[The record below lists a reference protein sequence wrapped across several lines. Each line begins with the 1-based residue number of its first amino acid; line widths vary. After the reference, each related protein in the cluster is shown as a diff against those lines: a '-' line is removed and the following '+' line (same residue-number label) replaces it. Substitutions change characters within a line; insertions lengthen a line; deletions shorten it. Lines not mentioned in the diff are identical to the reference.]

1 MINILRQAGSSNS
14 LNLMADI
21 RVVVQVNAL
30 ERIIIVDGKTEFID
44 EDYWNANIQN
54 ILFPFW
60 TSDLDRLIHLNY
72 FSDGSYGIEKKKY
85 VYDRATKERKW
96 KTYEWREPTNE
107 EVREVA
113 ERLKEK
119 YFEFQDSD
127 QETIQEKLFNEY
139 GRWNKVSWEGI
150 RMIRNFLLADCDWTQ
165 MPDAAIDADLKAQ
178 WTAYRTK
185 LRQLPQDYDGQD
197 ADEVRFP
204 INPVMYARFLTKRG
218 DNDEL
223 VNEGKEYL
231 ATSDQFGI
239 FSATTYGEY
248 AKRIVMTIASN
259 YKVKNPDVI
268 FKPANFTQNFT
279 DDQDELEAL
288 LRAVQESNV

>member
-1 MINILRQAGSSNS
+1 
-14 LNLMADI
+14 MADI

-30 ERIIIVDGKTEFID
+30 ERMIIVDGKTEFID

-96 KTYEWREPTNE
+96 KTYQWREPTE
-107 EVREVA
+107 DEVREVA

-279 DDQDELEAL
+279 NDQDELEAL

>member
-1 MINILRQAGSSNS
+1 
-14 LNLMADI
+14 MADI

-30 ERIIIVDGKTEFID
+30 ERMIIVDGKTEFID

-96 KTYEWREPTNE
+96 KTYQWREPTNE
-107 EVREVA
+107 EVGEIA

-119 YFEFQDSD
+119 YFEYQDTE
-127 QETIQEKLFNEY
+127 QEVIQEKLYNEY

-150 RMIRNFLLADCDWTQ
+150 RMIRNFLLSDCDWTQ
-165 MPDAAIDADLKAQ
+165 MPDAAIDADLKAK
-178 WTAYRTK
+178 WTAYRVK

-197 ADEVRFP
+197 ADDVKFP
-204 INPVMYARFLTKRG
+204 INPVMYARFTAQ
-218 DNDEL
+218 
-223 VNEGKEYL
+223 VNPDGNKPNEDKEYL
-231 ATSDQFGI
+231 ATDDQFGA
-239 FSATTYGEY
+239 FTASTYGEY

-259 YKVKNPDVI
+259 YKIKDPDVI
-268 FKPANFTQNFT
+268 FKPANFSAPYAVPE
-279 DDQDELEAL
+279 DELEAL
-288 LRAVQESNV
+288 LQAITENNV

>member
-1 MINILRQAGSSNS
+1 
-14 LNLMADI
+14 MADI

-107 EVREVA
+107 EVGEVA

-231 ATSDQFGI
+231 STSDQFGI

-279 DDQDELEAL
+279 NDQDELEAL

>member
-1 MINILRQAGSSNS
+1 
-14 LNLMADI
+14 
-21 RVVVQVNAL
+21 
-30 ERIIIVDGKTEFID
+30 
-44 EDYWNANIQN
+44 
-54 ILFPFW
+54 
-60 TSDLDRLIHLNY
+60 
-72 FSDGSYGIEKKKY
+72 
-85 VYDRATKERKW
+85 
-96 KTYEWREPTNE
+96 
-107 EVREVA
+107 
-113 ERLKEK
+113 
-119 YFEFQDSD
+119 
-127 QETIQEKLFNEY
+127 
-139 GRWNKVSWEGI
+139 
-150 RMIRNFLLADCDWTQ
+150 MIRNFLLADCDWTQ

-204 INPVMYARFLTKRG
+204 INPVMYARFLTKR
-218 DNDEL
+218 DDEGNL
-223 VNEGKEYL
+223 INEDKEYL

>member
-1 MINILRQAGSSNS
+1 
-14 LNLMADI
+14 MADI

-30 ERIIIVDGKTEFID
+30 ERMIIVDGKTEFID

-96 KTYEWREPTNE
+96 KTYQWREPTE
-107 EVREVA
+107 DEVREVA

-165 MPDAAIDADLKAQ
+165 MPDADIDADLKAQ

-279 DDQDELEAL
+279 NDQDELEAL

>member
-1 MINILRQAGSSNS
+1 
-14 LNLMADI
+14 MADI

-107 EVREVA
+107 EVEAIA

-279 DDQDELEAL
+279 NDQDELEAL

>member
-1 MINILRQAGSSNS
+1 
-14 LNLMADI
+14 MADI

-107 EVREVA
+107 EVGEVA

>member
-1 MINILRQAGSSNS
+1 
-14 LNLMADI
+14 MADI

-44 EDYWNANIQN
+44 EEYWNANIQN

-107 EVREVA
+107 EVGEIA

-204 INPVMYARFLTKRG
+204 INPVMYSRFLLKRG

-231 ATSDQFGI
+231 ATPDQFGI

-279 DDQDELEAL
+279 NDQDELEAL

>member
-1 MINILRQAGSSNS
+1 
-14 LNLMADI
+14 MADI

-30 ERIIIVDGKTEFID
+30 ERMIIVDGKTEFID

-72 FSDGSYGIEKKKY
+72 FSDGSFGIEKKKY

-96 KTYEWREPTNE
+96 KTYQWREPTE
-107 EVREVA
+107 DEVREVA

-165 MPDAAIDADLKAQ
+165 MPDADIDADLKAQ

-223 VNEGKEYL
+223 VNEGKAYL

-279 DDQDELEAL
+279 NDQDELEAL

>member
-1 MINILRQAGSSNS
+1 
-14 LNLMADI
+14 
-21 RVVVQVNAL
+21 
-30 ERIIIVDGKTEFID
+30 
-44 EDYWNANIQN
+44 
-54 ILFPFW
+54 
-60 TSDLDRLIHLNY
+60 
-72 FSDGSYGIEKKKY
+72 
-85 VYDRATKERKW
+85 
-96 KTYEWREPTNE
+96 
-107 EVREVA
+107 
-113 ERLKEK
+113 
-119 YFEFQDSD
+119 
-127 QETIQEKLFNEY
+127 
-139 GRWNKVSWEGI
+139 
-150 RMIRNFLLADCDWTQ
+150 

-231 ATSDQFGI
+231 STSDQFGI

-279 DDQDELEAL
+279 NDQDELEAL

>member
-1 MINILRQAGSSNS
+1 
-14 LNLMADI
+14 MADI

-30 ERIIIVDGKTEFID
+30 ERMIIVDGKTEFID

-96 KTYEWREPTNE
+96 KTYQWREPTE
-107 EVREVA
+107 DEVREVA

-165 MPDAAIDADLKAQ
+165 MPDAVIDADVKAQ

-279 DDQDELEAL
+279 NDQDELEAL

>member
-1 MINILRQAGSSNS
+1 
-14 LNLMADI
+14 MADI
-21 RVVVQVNAL
+21 RVVVQINAL
-30 ERIIIVDGKTEFID
+30 ERMIIVDGKTEFID

-96 KTYEWREPTNE
+96 KTYQWREPTE
-107 EVREVA
+107 DEVREVA

-279 DDQDELEAL
+279 NDQDELEAL

>member
-1 MINILRQAGSSNS
+1 
-14 LNLMADI
+14 MADI

-30 ERIIIVDGKTEFID
+30 ERMIIVDGKTEFID

-96 KTYEWREPTNE
+96 KTYQWREPTE
-107 EVREVA
+107 DEVREIA

-279 DDQDELEAL
+279 NDQDELEAL

>member
-1 MINILRQAGSSNS
+1 
-14 LNLMADI
+14 MADI

-30 ERIIIVDGKTEFID
+30 ERMIIVDGKTEFID

-96 KTYEWREPTNE
+96 KTYQWREPTE
-107 EVREVA
+107 DEVREVA

-165 MPDAAIDADLKAQ
+165 MPDAAINADIKAQ

-279 DDQDELEAL
+279 NDQDELEAL

>member
-1 MINILRQAGSSNS
+1 
-14 LNLMADI
+14 MADI

-30 ERIIIVDGKTEFID
+30 ERMIIVDGKTEFID

-96 KTYEWREPTNE
+96 KTYQWREPTE
-107 EVREVA
+107 DEVREIA

-165 MPDAAIDADLKAQ
+165 MPDAAINADIKAQ

-279 DDQDELEAL
+279 NDQDELEAL